1 MKIIQPIF
9 LFCLT
14 LLAMICT
21 GCSSLFVFPETTSK
35 YTPAPSRTPQ
45 AACTPVPDTMPVP
58 CLQEAGCAMIYSDAG
73 ELNLTV
79 SDLRE
84 PVQMIKNSRRLDE
97 FVLPPCT
104 SASSASTRI
113 FSNENGLTIS
123 LGVLNMDTRQ
133 SARDIMAE
141 RCVSI
146 PTRLQNEMPEVRVS
160 EMKQLRFGD
169 ESLMLS
175 GSEDKMGSIHM
186 LIFRQANI
194 YVSIV
199 VVGQG
204 VSLEPAVEIMRA
216 IEKKIQQAQAS
227 AWIN

>member
-1 MKIIQPIF
+1 MKTIHRIF

-14 LLAMICT
+14 LLAMTCT
-21 GCSSLFVFPETTSK
+21 GCSSLFAFPDPTSK
-35 YTPAPSRTPQ
+35 YTPAPSPTPQ
-45 AACTPVPDTMPVP
+45 TACTPRPDTTPAP

-84 PVQMIKNSRRLDE
+84 PVQRIKNSSQLDE
-97 FVLPPCT
+97 FVFPPCT

-113 FSNENGLTIS
+113 FSNGNGLTIS
-123 LGVLNMDTRQ
+123 LGVLNTDTLQ

-141 RCVSI
+141 RRVSI

-160 EMKQLRFGD
+160 ELKQLVFGE
-169 ESLMLS
+169 ESFMLS

-194 YVSIV
+194 YVAIV
-199 VVGQG
+199 VAGQG
-204 VSLEPAVEIMRA
+204 VSLEQAVDVMKALET
-216 IEKKIQQAQAS
+216 KIQQAQAS